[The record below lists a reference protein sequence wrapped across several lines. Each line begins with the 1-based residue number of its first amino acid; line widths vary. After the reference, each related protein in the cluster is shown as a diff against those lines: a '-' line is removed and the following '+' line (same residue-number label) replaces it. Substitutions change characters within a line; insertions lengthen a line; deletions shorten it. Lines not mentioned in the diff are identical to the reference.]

1 MVAGETGKIGII
13 RRSRE
18 SKTPQRT
25 RYKDARAAFRAA
37 LLDPAGERRVLAE
50 AANTFEQRSNDS
62 SVSDFRR
69 DDALKSL
76 EALNAFRGMR
86 QQFAGHDFVAAPA
99 RQVPLVLA
107 GVEVPVTL
115 DLLIHREDEIGGLLF
130 RLTQPDDA
138 ETEGAAS
145 KRHEMGAY
153 AATLVLM
160 QIRAN
165 LAGNRRPSH
174 PICWSVE
181 VQSQDIHVAPR
192 TFAKRAQDMESACR
206 FIAAMWD
213 RA

>member
-1 MVAGETGKIGII
+1 MVSGETGKIGII

-25 RYKDARAAFRAA
+25 RYKDARTAFRAA
-37 LLDPAGERRVLAE
+37 LLDPAGERRILAE
-50 AANTFEQRSNDS
+50 AANAFQQRSDDS
-62 SVSDFRR
+62 SISDFRR

-76 EALNAFRGMR
+76 EAVNAFGGMR

-99 RQVPLVLA
+99 RQAPLALG

-115 DLLIHREDEIGGLLF
+115 DLLIHRNEEIGGLLF
-130 RLTQPDDA
+130 RLTQFDDT
-138 ETEGAAS
+138 ETDSAAS
-145 KRHEMGAY
+145 KRREMGLY

-160 QIRAN
+160 QITAN
-165 LAGNRRPSH
+165 LAGNRRPAY

-192 TFAKRAQDMESACR
+192 TFARRSQDMESACR

-213 RA
+213 RV